1 MKKTVPVFLT
11 CLLLC
16 AALLSSC
23 SQTPPDP
30 KAIVGA
36 WEYRSQVWCDFKED
50 GTCAIGGTTG
60 TYSVSDD
67 MVLTMTPNGG
77 DAQTFEWA
85 GAKEKV
91 TTSNWADCGRH
102 ALPQRRRIP
111 ALYGRR
117 YAGAKRG
124 VFLRGGNSLCQL
136 IWQLLPINTLLLARE
151 RWAFPSFFAFFW

>member
-1 MKKTVPVFLT
+1 MRRPKQRRKDEQNEENGSRIFNVPASLRGASF
-11 CLLLC
+11 LLLTDT
-16 AALLSSC
+16 AR
-23 SQTPPDP
+23 P
-30 KAIVGA
+30 KGNVGA

-91 TTSNWADCGRH
+91 TTSNWLIADGT
-102 ALPQRRRIP
+102 
-111 ALYGRR
+111 LYLNGGVYPR
-117 YAGAKRG
+117 YTEDDTQAQSGASSSEAETASASSSG
-124 VFLRGGNSLCQL
+124 SSSQ
-136 IWQLLPINTLLLARE
+136 
-151 RWAFPSFFAFFW
+151 